1 LDGDADSI
9 CGLSGALG
17 LSSTNPPAESRDAAV
32 CTAWNGSV
40 DAVRNSH
47 ALVASSKWLDVGRVV
62 VVVVVDVMIDRLKS
76 LQVTTD
82 LLATRMRTIVNT
94 NTPGKEAGPRLLDS
108 FRVLPERYGSFG
120 NFWSQNQRA
129 LLASTVSTPLS
140 KQLLLS
146 FQQLSK
152 VHVMGDGDLS
162 GSGAVQ
168 ENVAELQFGPE
179 FQDIHVL
186 SNAQVAVVLQVS
198 ATSAV
203 HRDEEL
209 NDVYRKTQKYVN
221 RFNSMTNPE
230 KDHQEIVDELDNL
243 QEYVLLSPLALVCSC
258 ASSHMAPS

>member
-1 LDGDADSI
+1 
-9 CGLSGALG
+9 
-17 LSSTNPPAESRDAAV
+17 
-32 CTAWNGSV
+32 
-40 DAVRNSH
+40 
-47 ALVASSKWLDVGRVV
+47 
-62 VVVVVDVMIDRLKS
+62 
-76 LQVTTD
+76 
-82 LLATRMRTIVNT
+82 
-94 NTPGKEAGPRLLDS
+94 
-108 FRVLPERYGSFG
+108 
-120 NFWSQNQRA
+120 
-129 LLASTVSTPLS
+129 
-140 KQLLLS
+140 
-146 FQQLSK
+146 
-152 VHVMGDGDLS
+152 MGDGDLS

-243 QEYVLLSPLALVCSC
+243 QEYVLLSRLALVCRC
-258 ASSHMAPS
+258 ASSIGTFMT